1 MRLPRDSAF
10 RVAFPYAVVASLWIL
25 LSDVALGAVA
35 PLAWE
40 RLSIFKGLMFVAV
53 TSLALYALVLRSS
66 SRAYDEAQRAHAA
79 ERILDQ
85 VVSTVPVGVVLISSD
100 EVVTYMNP
108 AAEAL
113 VGSPAEETVGRRFR
127 ELLVQQPDVETSAM
141 DMLNG
146 DGAHRAHLAA
156 ADGGAGR
163 TVLVHAA
170 RIDSAAL
177 ESGRVLAISDVTDV
191 HRDAAESASQLVL
204 AGYLSE
210 ALLACN
216 SESLPRAVMTR
227 VVERAVES
235 GAFAGAWGALRDER
249 TGRFGPPAVAGL
261 DSDARASA
269 DLIASGLAEHPSAL
283 DRLAVE
289 RVIVT
294 NDVGRDPTCLW
305 YPLADHG
312 VRAAATLGVHD
323 AQGPTALL
331 ALFKGSAGAFD
342 VVTVDALD
350 VLQGALTLCL
360 ERLSFYQRRLVAEE
374 QMEMSEAGYRLLFE
388 KHPLPMWVYDLE
400 TLRFL
405 AVNDAAVSKYGWD
418 REEFLGMTIAQI
430 RPEAELER
438 LRENVEH
445 VSEGFEDAGLWTHI
459 DSTGRQFPV
468 HVFSHTI
475 VWEGRPAELVMP
487 QEVATVV

>member
-1 MRLPRDSAF
+1 MRLPRDNAF
-10 RVAFPYAVVASLWIL
+10 RVAFLYAAVAALWIL
-25 LSDVALGAVA
+25 LSDVALGVVA

-53 TSLALYALVLRSS
+53 TSLALYTLVLRSS

-85 VVSTVPVGVVLISSD
+85 VVSTVPVGVLLISSD

-113 VGSPAEETVGRRFR
+113 VGSPAEDTIGRLFR
-127 ELLVQQPDVETSAM
+127 ELLVQQADVETSAM
-141 DMLNG
+141 DMLTS
-146 DGAHRAHLAA
+146 DGVHRAQLAA
-156 ADGGAGR
+156 ADGGPGR

-170 RIDSAAL
+170 RIDASAL

-191 HRDAAESASQLVL
+191 HRDAARSASQLVL

-210 ALLACN
+210 ALLVCN
-216 SESLPRAVMTR
+216 SESLPHAVMSR
-227 VVERAVES
+227 VVELAVES
-235 GAFAGAWGALRDER
+235 GAFSAAWGALRDGP
-249 TGRFGPPAVAGL
+249 TGRFGPPVVAGL

-269 DLIASGLAEHPSAL
+269 DVIAAGLVEHPSAL
-283 DRLAVE
+283 DRLALE
-289 RVIVT
+289 RVMVT

-305 YPLADHG
+305 YLLADHG

-323 AQGPTALL
+323 AHGPTALL
-331 ALFKGSAGAFD
+331 ALFKGTAGGFD
-342 VVTVDALD
+342 AATVEALD
-350 VLQGALTLCL
+350 VLHGALTLCL
-360 ERLSFYQRRLVAEE
+360 ERLTFNERRLVAEQ
-374 QMEMSEAGYRLLFE
+374 QMEVSEAGYRLLFE
-388 KHPLPMWVYDLE
+388 QHPFPMWVYDLE

-405 AVNDAAVSKYGWD
+405 AVNDAAVSKYGWG

-430 RPEAELER
+430 RPETDLGR
-438 LRENVEH
+438 LKDNVEH
-445 VSEGFEDAGLWTHI
+445 VTEGFEDAGLWTHI
-459 DSTGRQFPV
+459 DSTGRRFPV

-475 VWEGRPAELVMP
+475 AWEGRPAELVMP
-487 QEVATVV
+487 QEVATVI